1 MVTACFCSDSGLEA
15 MQDYMRGLNIEVFVS
30 ASIFIEAVPH
40 EFAARQLA
48 ATSGIHREMSSS
60 EETTAQVPKVS
71 CAAQF
76 MECKDILMEDVAQGL
91 RSLTASPSR
100 DAACGKEGHAPDGSN
115 PTPTSV
121 LQLEDALNEAVPA
134 LRASWQ

>member
-1 MVTACFCSDSGLEA
+1 
-15 MQDYMRGLNIEVFVS
+15 MRRDV
-30 ASIFIEAVPH
+30 
-40 EFAARQLA
+40 
-48 ATSGIHREMSSS
+48 SSS
-60 EETTAQVPKVS
+60 GALETQMPEVS

-76 MECKDILMEDVAQGL
+76 MECKDILMEDMAQGL

-100 DAACGKEGHAPDGSN
+100 DPMCGKEGHAPDGSN

-134 LRASWQ
+134 LRAGWQ

>member
-1 MVTACFCSDSGLEA
+1 M
-15 MQDYMRGLNIEVFVS
+15 
-30 ASIFIEAVPH
+30 FIEAAPH
-40 EFAARQLA
+40 EFAAMELA
-48 ATSGIHREMSSS
+48 ATFGIHRALSSS
-60 EETTAQVPKVS
+60 EEIAARVPKVS

-76 MECKDILMEDVAQGL
+76 MECKDILMDDVAQGL

-100 DAACGKEGHAPDGSN
+100 DAVSGKEGHAPDGSN